1 MLDFIEIGEKIYKD
15 RTKEIF
21 PKFIINAN
29 TKDLMIKGRDFY
41 AVWDEQAGEWSTN
54 EQTLIDIVDG
64 YLWAEFEKQKKE
76 YPFPIVVR
84 LMRESDSGSIDKW
97 HKYCQKQMRDSY
109 QVLDQ
114 KIIFAD
120 TVTTKLDYASH
131 RLPFKME
138 AGDISNYERCMNTW
152 YDLPE
157 RTKIEWFIGGVISGD
172 IEKIEKFA
180 VLYGSPGSGKGS
192 FIKFVLL
199 PIFEGYWAPFDEKS
213 LTSNSGQFW
222 GESFKD
228 SPLISVQTDGKLS
241 RIEDNSRLNA
251 IVSHETVEINEKFK
265 SKYRLKLRTIL
276 FMCTNEPVR
285 ISDAK
290 SGLTRRLVDIYPSGR
305 KLTEEEY
312 FDITPKIKFELGAIA
327 HHCLGIFKKL
337 GPYYYNDYVATGM
350 LAETNDFYNYI
361 EYNYDHFKEK
371 DYVSATEAWRRWQE
385 YKAFA
390 DIDYHL
396 TYKRFCSE
404 LRNYFREF
412 KDDWRDEVGK
422 HIRSVYFG
430 FISEKFKAKVR
441 VEKFIEQASKK
452 WIVLREQHSLLD
464 DILADC
470 PAQYIA
476 DDGKRAQVAW
486 KWCKTVLRDI
496 DTRRLHYVRAPLNH
510 IVIDFDIYNEKGE
523 KDRALCL
530 EEANKWPHTYV
541 ELSKGGGVHLHY
553 IYTGDPL
560 LLANCMPDNPHIEI
574 KLCKGLGAIRRKLTE
589 CNDIPIAKIS
599 SGLPLKELKGG
610 TKEKVG
616 FELYSNETAL
626 RSAIQGHI
634 DNWVNGVAHT
644 TPTINLIAD
653 LVNKAYEKEFPYD
666 ISDLYGTL
674 IDIARQSTNN
684 SDSCEAVVNKLYF
697 KSKDVA
703 NKTLEEFKYYG
714 KTKDDKLVF
723 FDIEQYPNFLLICWK
738 YEFSNTVQSMRN
750 PTPEEVE
757 DFINTFKLIG
767 FNNLKYD
774 NYILHARR
782 CGDSIYDC
790 YLLSKRIISGD
801 RNAGS
806 YLSRDISY
814 CDVYDM
820 ASAANK
826 MSLKKYEILL
836 GRLERKAKKW
846 FEAGFGIDDVA
857 DKLKVSKILVKTW
870 YDRKDRPAISHME
883 IGFDWN
889 EPVPEEYWDQIEE
902 YCKNDV
908 LATEDVFHYLE
919 GDYKARC
926 MLSALSV
933 VLSPNA
939 TTNSQT
945 TQIIFEGNKE
955 PQSSFIYT
963 DLSTLFPG
971 YVFANGKSLYRGED
985 PGEGGYVFAKPG
997 IYYDVAVLD
1006 VASMHPS
1013 SIEALNMF
1021 GDYYTKRFSDIKRA
1035 RIYIKHKEYDKA
1047 RTMLDGKLA
1056 PYLDNPADAKAVADA
1071 LKTAINSVYG
1081 LTSAGFKNPFKDPR
1095 NVDNIVAKRGALF
1108 MIDLRHEVEDRGY
1121 TVVHIKTDS
1130 IKIAN
1135 ADNDIIKFVMDYG
1148 KKWGYTFEHE
1158 STYDRICLVNDAV
1171 YIAKYA
1177 DSDWCEKRYSYIPGN
1192 NVKDGGAWTATGA
1205 QFQVPY
1211 IFKKLFTKEPVEF
1224 DDLCEIKSVSTALYL
1239 DMNEGYPDVT
1249 QWEKLKEL
1257 RNKTKSAIVGIRDK
1271 FTLKEKKFMEDNSSV
1286 SDEELEKLISVGH
1299 NYQFVGRVGEFV
1311 PIKPGCDGGI
1321 LVRKSDDG
1329 YSSANGAKGYRW
1341 LESETVRLL
1350 GRDDIVDFTYHDEM
1364 CKKAIETIEKYGSF
1378 NRFVAGIREVI
1389 SSPLPDFMNI
1399 PEGVGDEVP
1408 FDGGYVVNQ

>member
-1 MLDFIEIGEKIYKD
+1 MLDFIEIGERIFKD

-21 PKFIINAN
+21 PKFIIKAN

-41 AVWDEQAGEWSTN
+41 AVWDEERGEWSTN

-64 YLWAEFEKQKKE
+64 YLWKEYEKQKNE

-109 QVLDQ
+109 RVLDQ
-114 KIIFAD
+114 KVIFVD
-120 TVTTKLDYASH
+120 TVTTKEDYASH

-138 AGDISNYERCMNTW
+138 EGDISNYEKCMNTW

-172 IEKIEKFA
+172 IDKIEKFA
-180 VLYGSPGSGKGS
+180 VLYGAPGSGKGS

-213 LTSNSGQFW
+213 LTSSSGQFW

-305 KLTEEEY
+305 KLNEEEY

-327 HHCLGIFKKL
+327 YHCLEVFKKL

-371 DYVSATEAWRRWQE
+371 DYIPATEAWRRWQE
-385 YKAFA
+385 YKTFA

-412 KDDWRDEVGK
+412 KDDWRDETGK

-430 FISEKFKAKVR
+430 FISQKFKSKVRIEKF
-441 VEKFIEQASKK
+441 VERAANR

-476 DDGKRAQVAW
+476 DDGKRAESAW

-510 IVIDFDIYNEKGE
+510 VVIDFDIYNEKGE

-530 EEANKWPHTYV
+530 EEANKWPNTYV

-560 LLANCMPDNPHIEI
+560 KLADCMPDNPHIEI
-574 KLCKGLGAIRRKLTE
+574 KVCKGLGAIRRKLTE
-589 CNDIPIAKIS
+589 CNDIPVTTIS

-610 TKEKVG
+610 SKEKVG

-626 RSAIQGHI
+626 RSAIQTHI
-634 DNWVNGVAHT
+634 DKWVSGVQHT

-653 LVNKAYEKEFPYD
+653 LVNQAYEKGFQYD
-666 ISDLYGTL
+666 ISDLYRTL
-674 IDIARQSTNN
+674 MDIARDSTHN
-684 SDSCEAVVNKLYF
+684 SDACEEVVNKLYF

-703 NKTLEEFKYYG
+703 EQDISEFKYYG
-714 KTKDDKLVF
+714 AREDGKLTF
-723 FDIEQYPNFLLICWK
+723 FDLEVYPNLLLIAWK
-738 YEFSNTVQSMRN
+738 YEFAPDCQVMFN
-750 PTPEEVE
+750 PSASEVE
-757 DFINTFKLIG
+757 DFINSFKLIG
-767 FNNLKYD
+767 FNNLNYD
-774 NYILHARR
+774 NNILHRAR
-782 CGDSIYDC
+782 CGDTMYNIY
-790 YLLSKRIISGD
+790 LTSKAIINGD
-801 RNAGS
+801 RNAKT
-806 YLSRDISY
+806 YVSRDISY

-836 GRLERKAKKW
+836 GRLERKAKMLFK
-846 FEAGFGIDDVA
+846 AGTDIEDVA
-857 DKLKVSKILVKTW
+857 KKLKVSDTLVKVW
-870 YDRKDRPAISHME
+870 YERKDRPALSHME

-889 EPVPEEYWDQIEE
+889 APIPEEYWDQIAE

-908 LATEDVFHYLE
+908 YATEDVFHYLE
-919 GDYKARC
+919 PDFKARL
-926 MLSALSV
+926 MLSALSG
-933 VLSPNA
+933 LSPNA
-939 TTNSQT
+939 TTNAHT
-945 TQIIFEGNKE
+945 TQIIFEGNRE
-955 PQSSFIYT
+955 PQSSFVYT

-971 YVFANGKSLYRGED
+971 YTFVNGKSLYRGED
-985 PGEGGYVFAKPG
+985 PSEGGYVYAQQG
-997 IYYDVAVLD
+997 IWRDVVVLD

-1013 SIEALNMF
+1013 SIEALNLF
-1021 GDYYTKRFSDIKRA
+1021 GDYYTKRFSEIKQA
-1035 RIYIKHKEYDKA
+1035 RVYIKHKEFDKA
-1047 RTMLDGKLA
+1047 REMLDGKLA
-1056 PYLDNPADAKAVADA
+1056 PYLDNPDDAKSVADA

-1081 LTSAGFKNPFKDPR
+1081 LTSAGFTNPFKDPR

-1108 MIDLRHEVEDRGY
+1108 MIDLKHEVQNRGY
-1121 TVVHIKTDS
+1121 SVVHIKTDS

-1135 ADNDIIKFVMDYG
+1135 ADPDIIKFVMDYG
-1148 KKWGYTFEHE
+1148 TKWGYSFEHE

-1177 DSDWCEKRYSYIPGN
+1177 DAEWCEKKYGYIPGN
-1192 NVKDGGAWTATGA
+1192 NVKDGGAWTATGT

-1211 IFKKLFTKEPVEF
+1211 IFKKLFTKEPIEF

-1239 DMNEGYPDVT
+1239 DMNEGRPDVS

-1257 RNKTKSAIVGIRDK
+1257 RDKTKSAIVGIRDK
-1271 FTLKEKKFMEDNSSV
+1271 FTMKEKQFMEKNEHV
-1286 SDEELEKLISVGH
+1286 SDEELEELISVGH
-1299 NYQFVGRVGEFV
+1299 NYQFVGRVGEFC
-1311 PIKPGCDGGI
+1311 PIKPGCDGGL
-1321 LVRKSDDG
+1321 LVRKSDNG

-1350 GRDDIVDFTYHDEM
+1350 DREDIVDISYHEGL
-1364 CKKAIETIEKYGSF
+1364 CEKAIATIEKYGSF
-1378 NRFVAGIREVI
+1378 DNFV
-1389 SSPLPDFMNI
+1389 SDNPLPDFMNI
-1399 PEGVGDEVP
+1399 PEGLTEEEIP
-1408 FDGGYVVNQ
+1408 FDNSYIVSK